1 MTATVLPHTRDGL
14 AFSIDDGSALRTG
27 RFVGVALIVLMA
39 ASSLINFSLEGSLF
53 GTPGFLLNAAPHS
66 QQVGFGAVLGM
77 LAEMLYLGIAVA
89 MFPVVSRRSQR
100 MAVWLV
106 AFAAVVLAA
115 AVAES
120 ASVMSMVSLSQ
131 KYATAS
137 AADREQL
144 QTIRV
149 VVSGARNWVHYLA
162 RALDGGMILAV
173 FVVLYRF
180 ALVPRILAAA
190 GIGAAALMIVIIG
203 RTLFGYEVIFPL
215 LAPVGVAELALAL
228 WLIVKGLADGGGART
243 HPR

>member
-1 MTATVLPHTRDGL
+1 MTATVLPHPRDGL
-14 AFSIDDGSALRTG
+14 TLPIEDDSASRTG
-27 RFVGVALIVLMA
+27 RFIGVALILLMT
-39 ASSLINFSLEGSLF
+39 ASAFINFSLEGPLF
-53 GTPGFLLNAAPHS
+53 GAPGFLLKAWPHS
-66 QQVGFGAVLGM
+66 QQIGFGAALGL
-77 LAEMLYLGIAVA
+77 LAEGLWLAMAVA
-89 MFPVVSRRSQR
+89 MFPIVSRRSQR

-131 KYATAS
+131 KYAAAS
-137 AADREQL
+137 TADREQL
-144 QTIRV
+144 QVIRV

-162 RALDGGMILAV
+162 RALDGGMIFAFFLA
-173 FVVLYRF
+173 LYRF

-215 LAPVGVAELALAL
+215 LAPVGLVQLALSI
-228 WLIVKGLADGGGART
+228 WLIVKGLDDKGGSGT
-243 HPR
+243 NPL